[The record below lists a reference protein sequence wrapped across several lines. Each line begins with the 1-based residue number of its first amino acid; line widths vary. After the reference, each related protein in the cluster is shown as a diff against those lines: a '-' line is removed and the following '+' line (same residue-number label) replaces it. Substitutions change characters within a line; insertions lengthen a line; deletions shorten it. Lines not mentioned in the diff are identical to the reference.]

1 MNEEIKKFIRS
12 DLLNIGGEYLI
23 TVTQQFRETKI
34 SAEKAMGQLTESELF
49 WSPNEE
55 SNSVAIIV
63 KHMSGNMV
71 SRWTDFFTTDGEKPF
86 RNRDDEFVGDL
97 QTKEE
102 VMELWELGWE
112 TFFTAL
118 SNIHEDDLLK
128 TITIRNEPHSVIKAI
143 ERQMYHYSYHVGQ
156 IVYIAK
162 NLKSSN
168 WNTLTIA
175 RKK

>member
-1 MNEEIKKFIRS
+1 M
-12 DLLNIGGEYLI
+12 NIGGEYLN
-23 TVTQQFRETKI
+23 TVIQRFRETKI
-34 SAEKAMGQLTESELF
+34 TAEKAIQQLTESELF

-71 SRWTDFFTTDGEKPF
+71 SRWTDFFTTDGEKLF
-86 RNRDDEFVGDL
+86 RNRDDEFGGDI
-97 QTKEE
+97 QTKEQ

-112 TFFTAL
+112 TFLTAL
-118 SNIHEDDLLK
+118 KDIHEDDLLK
-128 TITIRNEPHSVIKAI
+128 TITIRNELHTVIEAI

-168 WNTLTIA
+168 WNTLTIP